1 MTAKRNIFP
10 YILLALLMAGL
21 VLALSLAMTSP
32 VAARPGGQVV
42 YQTPTPNA
50 EGRILY
56 KVQTGDSCLRIELL
70 TGTKVE
76 QLRTLNKL
84 NDACDLIVGQDLL
97 LAVVTPAPTATPNP
111 DITATPVL
119 PTPTPPPGSGEI
131 CIVLFAD
138 VNGNAIRE
146 DAEAPILGGAVSVS
160 DRSGDISRTGLTS
173 DRDEPVCFPELPEG
187 EYNISMAVP
196 AGYNPTTTT
205 NYPLQLLA
213 GNRSIIDFGAQISV
227 RQPPPGQGAGESN
240 RSPLLLIAGAVLILG
255 GIGLGVYFRVMRR

>member
-1 MTAKRNIFP
+1 MTTKSNVPLFVFVT
-10 YILLALLMAGL
+10 LLAAGL
-21 VLALSLAMTSP
+21 ILALTSP
-32 VAARPGGQVV
+32 ARASQPGQVT

-56 KVQTGDSCLRIELL
+56 KVQSGDSCLRIELL
-70 TGTKVE
+70 TGIKVE

-84 NDACDLIVGQDLL
+84 NDACDLVVGQDLL
-97 LAVVTPAPTATPNP
+97 LAIVTPEPTVTPNP
-111 DITATPVL
+111 DITPTPML
-119 PTPTPPPGSGEI
+119 PTPTQPPGSGEI

-146 DAEAPILGGAVSVS
+146 AGEAPILGGAVSVS
-160 DRSGDISRTGLTS
+160 DRSGSISETGITS
-173 DRDEPVCFPELPEG
+173 DRDEPVCFPDLPEG

-196 AGYNPTTTT
+196 SGYNPTTTT
-205 NYPLQLLA
+205 NYPLQLVA

-227 RQPPPGQGAGESN
+227 RQPPPGQGEGESG

-255 GIGLGVYFRVMRR
+255 GAGLGVYFRFLRR